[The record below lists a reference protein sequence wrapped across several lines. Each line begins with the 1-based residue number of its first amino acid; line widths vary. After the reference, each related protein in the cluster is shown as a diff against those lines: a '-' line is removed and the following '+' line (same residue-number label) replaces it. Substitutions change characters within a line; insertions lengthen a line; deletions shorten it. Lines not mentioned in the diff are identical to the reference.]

1 MFEIINMKPFYDRNK
16 HGIKRRAEEEI
27 DKIKF
32 DFKLF
37 NER

>member
-16 HGIKRRAEEEI
+16 AGIKKRAEEEI

-32 DFKLF
+32 D
-37 NER
+37 